1 MKLLFLTSRFPYPT
15 NKGDKLRAY
24 YQIKEISKQNEIHLV
39 SLTDVHINKNEVE
52 HLEKYC
58 KSITILYLPLWR
70 RLLNLTRAFFNN
82 KPFQVNYFYTYS
94 FQNKINKLIEEK
106 KPDHI
111 FCQLIRTA
119 LYMKDQHHIPST
131 LDYMD
136 ALSKGIERR
145 IPIAPFW
152 MKPILNI
159 EYTRLK
165 NFENLAYEFFNH
177 HTIISSVDRNDIF
190 HEKNQT
196 IQVVQNGIDTAYY
209 NSKDVEIKYDLVFIG
224 NLSYPPNMHA
234 ATFIAHEILPSILT
248 EFPEIKILIAGSNP
262 TSKVLKLQNQHIDV
276 KGWFNDI
283 RDAYCSG
290 KIFFAPMAIG
300 TGLQNKLLEA
310 MSLGIPC
317 ITSAHANRSLH
328 ALHMQNIF
336 IGNDVKDYINHI
348 TELLKNKDLRHQIGK
363 EGRLFVEKNY
373 NWNRA
378 NEKLYSIFKS
388 KQGDKQK

>member
-24 YQIKEISKQNEIHLV
+24 YQIKEVSTQNEIHLV
-39 SLTDVHINKNEVE
+39 SLSDVNIDKSEVE
-52 HLEKYC
+52 HLDKYC

-94 FQNKINKLIEEK
+94 FQKKINKLIEEI

-136 ALSKGIERR
+136 ALSKGIQRR
-145 IPIAPFW
+145 IPIASFW
-152 MKPILNI
+152 MKPVLNI
-159 EYTRLK
+159 EYIRLK

-190 HEKNQT
+190 HEKNKT

-234 ATFIAHEILPSILT
+234 ATFIAHEILPAILSR
-248 EFPEIKILIAGSNP
+248 FPQIKILIAGSNP
-262 TSKVLKLQNQHIDV
+262 TSKVLKLQNKHIDV

-336 IGNDVKDYINHI
+336 IGSNVNDYINHI
-348 TELLKNKDLRHQIGK
+348 TELLENNDLRHQMGK

-373 NWNRA
+373 NWNMA
-378 NEKLYSIFKS
+378 NKKLYSIFNS

>member
-1 MKLLFLTSRFPYPT
+1 MKLLILTSRFPYPT

-24 YQIKEISKQNEIHLV
+24 YQIKEISTQNEIHLV
-39 SLTDVHINKNEVE
+39 SLSDVNIDKSEVE
-52 HLEKYC
+52 HLDKYC

-94 FQNKINKLIEEK
+94 FQKKINKLIEEL

-136 ALSKGIERR
+136 ALSKGIQRR
-145 IPIAPFW
+145 IPIASFW
-152 MKPILNI
+152 MKPVLNI
-159 EYTRLK
+159 EYIRLK

-190 HEKNQT
+190 HEKNKT

-234 ATFIAHEILPSILT
+234 ATFIAHEILPAILSK
-248 EFPEIKILIAGSNP
+248 FPQIKILIAGSNP
-262 TSKVLKLQNQHIDV
+262 TSKVLKLQNKHIDV

-336 IGNDVKDYINHI
+336 IGSDVKDYINHI
-348 TELLKNKDLRHQIGK
+348 TELLENKDLRYQMGK

-373 NWNRA
+373 NWNMA
-378 NEKLYSIFKS
+378 NEKLYSIFNS

>member
-1 MKLLFLTSRFPYPT
+1 MKLLILTSRFPYPT

-24 YQIKEISKQNEIHLV
+24 YQIKEISTQNEIHLV
-39 SLTDVHINKNEVE
+39 SLSDVNIDKSEVE
-52 HLEKYC
+52 HLDKYC

-94 FQNKINKLIEEK
+94 FQKKINKLIEEL

-136 ALSKGIERR
+136 ALSKGIQRR
-145 IPIAPFW
+145 IPIASFW
-152 MKPILNI
+152 MKPVLNI
-159 EYTRLK
+159 EYIRLK

-190 HEKNQT
+190 HEKNKT

-234 ATFIAHEILPSILT
+234 ATFIAHEILPVILSK
-248 EFPEIKILIAGSNP
+248 FPQIKILIAGSNP
-262 TSKVLKLQNQHIDV
+262 TSKVLKLQNKHIDV

-336 IGNDVKDYINHI
+336 IGSDVKDYINHI
-348 TELLKNKDLRHQIGK
+348 TELLENKDLRYQMGK

-373 NWNRA
+373 NWNMA
-378 NEKLYSIFKS
+378 NEKLYSIFNS

>member
-39 SLTDVHINKNEVE
+39 SLTDVHIKKNEVE

-152 MKPILNI
+152 MKPILNVEFI
-159 EYTRLK
+159 DK
-165 NFENLAYEFFNH
+165 WENLG
-177 HTIISSVDRNDIF
+177 D
-190 HEKNQT
+190 K
-196 IQVVQNGIDTAYY
+196 
-209 NSKDVEIKYDLVFIG
+209 
-224 NLSYPPNMHA
+224 
-234 ATFIAHEILPSILT
+234 
-248 EFPEIKILIAGSNP
+248 
-262 TSKVLKLQNQHIDV
+262 
-276 KGWFNDI
+276 
-283 RDAYCSG
+283 
-290 KIFFAPMAIG
+290 
-300 TGLQNKLLEA
+300 
-310 MSLGIPC
+310 
-317 ITSAHANRSLH
+317 
-328 ALHMQNIF
+328 
-336 IGNDVKDYINHI
+336 
-348 TELLKNKDLRHQIGK
+348 
-363 EGRLFVEKNY
+363 FVNTY
-373 NWNRA
+373 QRA
-378 NEKLYSIFKS
+378 NDLDWDTEGMKS
-388 KQGDKQK
+388 PYYDETDYTKDGIVAVHFYQFFQPWSKHNLRFNPIWKKYNEQF